1 MRLLR
6 QPQQVTRVFQY
17 SGDGWRFTWKRTLQI
32 KWKMGL
38 IRLGLGL
45 AGQAD
50 LVGKLV
56 RGIAGVIW
64 LITRDVNILGPNP

>member
-1 MRLLR
+1 M
-6 QPQQVTRVFQY
+6 
-17 SGDGWRFTWKRTLQI
+17 QI

-38 IRLGLGL
+38 VILGLGL

-56 RGIAGVIW
+56 RGIAGVIMW
-64 LITRDVNILGPNP
+64 LITGDVSILAPPP